1 MGGSEKIRGTVI
13 TSLQLMFR
21 RRDRNYEKHARHTQ
35 GIFGDSQ
42 SGKKTGN
49 SWGFLGFWL

>member
-21 RRDRNYEKHARHTQ
+21 RCDRNYEKHARHTQ